1 MLLKADTWIIS
12 HEEEGA
18 ICYMPGMKYILPTSR
33 WVFNSVQ
40 GGSKMKKCT
49 CRKQTTA
56 LS

>member
-1 MLLKADTWIIS
+1 MLLKVDTWIIS

-40 GGSKMKKCT
+40 GGSKMKNCT